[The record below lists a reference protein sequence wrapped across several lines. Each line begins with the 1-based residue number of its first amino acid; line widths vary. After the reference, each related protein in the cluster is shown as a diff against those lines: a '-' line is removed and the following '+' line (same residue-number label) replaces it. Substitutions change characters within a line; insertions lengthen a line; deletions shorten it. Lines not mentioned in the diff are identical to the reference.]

1 MDSDSAVIDLSSL
14 WSWILPLWGL
24 FAAMLFLGGLYMGD
38 VTLYAIPSPIA
49 PVLPTGVPPTSGGGN
64 KKKHVRFSVS

>member
-38 VTLYAIPSPIA
+38 VIIFAIPPIA
-49 PVLPTGVPPTSGGGN
+49 PVQPAVEPPTSGGGN
-64 KKKHVRFSVS
+64 KKKQVRFSVS